1 MVVDE
6 RSQRPVAEGGAPA
19 APGPGGIYSVANLV
33 TMLRLLLV
41 PLFFSALISRSAHSD
56 LIAVLLYALA
66 ASTDWVDG
74 QIARRTN
81 TVTQV
86 GKLLDPLVDRLLL
99 ASGVIGLYLIGRL
112 PFWMPAVLVARDLYL
127 LCGSYVLERRRLL
140 LPVIYLG
147 KVTTAVLL
155 AGFTLLIAGGLYEA
169 LLDVGTLLVYV
180 GIALSLATAVVYTV
194 QALRILR
201 AAGPAGER

>member
-6 RSQRPVAEGGAPA
+6 RPESHEAGTGATSPGGL
-19 APGPGGIYSVANLV
+19 GGIYSVANVV

-41 PLFFSALISRSAHSD
+41 PLFFSALISSSAHSD
-56 LIAVLLYALA
+56 AIAVLIYALA

-86 GKLLDPLVDRLLL
+86 GKIIDPLVDRLLL

-112 PFWMPAVLVARDLYL
+112 PVWIPALLVARDLYL
-127 LCGSYVLERRRLL
+127 LAGSYVLERRRIL
-140 LPVIYLG
+140 LPVVYLG

-155 AGFTLLIAGGLYEA
+155 LGFTLLIAGGLYEV

-180 GIALSLATAVVYTV
+180 GIALSLTTAAIYTV
-194 QALRILR
+194 QAMNALRKADAR
-201 AAGPAGER
+201 

>member
-1 MVVDE
+1 MVVE
-6 RSQRPVAEGGAPA
+6 EHVGPSGTQHAPSG

-41 PLFFSALISRSAHSD
+41 PLFFSALISSSAHSD

-86 GKLLDPLVDRLLL
+86 GKIIDPLVDRLLL

-112 PFWMPAVLVARDLYL
+112 PFWIPAVLVARDLYL
-127 LCGSYVLERRRLL
+127 LCGSYVLERRRVL

-147 KVTTAVLL
+147 KATTAVLL
-155 AGFTLLIAGGLYEA
+155 LGFTLLIAGGLYET
-169 LLDVGTLLVYV
+169 LLDAGTLLVYV
-180 GIALSLATAVVYTV
+180 GIALSLTTAAIYTV
-194 QALRILR
+194 QAMRALRETGAR
-201 AAGPAGER
+201 